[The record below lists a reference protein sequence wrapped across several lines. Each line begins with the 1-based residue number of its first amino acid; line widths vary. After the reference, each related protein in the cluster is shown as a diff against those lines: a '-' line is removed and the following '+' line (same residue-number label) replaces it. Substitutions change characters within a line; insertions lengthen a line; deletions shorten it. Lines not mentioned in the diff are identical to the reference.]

1 MKRSP
6 RNFPRPALLVAALV
20 LPLAA
25 HAEPL
30 DQTIDRIESELGA
43 RVGVAIHDSSTGS
56 EWTHR
61 GDERFLMNS
70 TVKAP
75 LCAAIL
81 SRDDIELTETL
92 PVRAEDI
99 LEYAPVTEKRVGTE
113 MSVADLCLAALDQSD
128 NTATNILFD
137 RLGGPEQLTAFLRSI
152 GDDVTR
158 SDRIEPELNMFS
170 AGDPRDTTT
179 PTAMIGT
186 LRAILVG
193 DGLSGPDQ
201 EQLAEWMR
209 PGGVTSD
216 LIRPAVPEGWDV
228 VDKSG
233 SGNNTRNLIV
243 MLTPPSEDPIFVS
256 LSISDT
262 EADFATRN
270 AALKDLG
277 AAVMEQFVRD

>member
-1 MKRSP
+1 MKL
-6 RNFPRPALLVAALV
+6 PRPALLVAALV

-30 DQTIDRIESELGA
+30 EQAIDRIESELGA
-43 RVGVAIHDSSTGS
+43 RVGVAIHDSNTGS
-56 EWTHR
+56 DWTHR
-61 GDERFLMNS
+61 ADERFLMNS

-81 SRDDIELTETL
+81 SRDDIDLTETL
-92 PVRAEDI
+92 PVRTEDI
-99 LEYAPVTEKRVGTE
+99 LDYAPVTEKRVGTE

-137 RLGGPEQLTAFLRSI
+137 RLGGPEQLTEFLRSI

-158 SDRIEPELNMFS
+158 SDRIEPELNIFS
-170 AGDPRDTTT
+170 AGDPRDDTTT
-179 PTAMIGT
+179 PTAMIST

-193 DGLSGPDQ
+193 DGLSGQDQ
-201 EQLAEWMR
+201 EQLAKWMR
-209 PGGVTSD
+209 PGGVTGD
-216 LIRPAVPEGWDV
+216 LIRPAVPDGWDV

-233 SGNNTRNLIV
+233 SGNNTRNLIA

-262 EADFATRN
+262 DADFATRS

-277 AAVMEQFVRD
+277 AAVMEQIVRN

>member
-1 MKRSP
+1 
-6 RNFPRPALLVAALV
+6 
-20 LPLAA
+20 
-25 HAEPL
+25 
-30 DQTIDRIESELGA
+30 
-43 RVGVAIHDSSTGS
+43 
-56 EWTHR
+56 
-61 GDERFLMNS
+61 MNS

-81 SRDDIELTETL
+81 SRDDIDLTETL

-113 MSVADLCLAALDQSD
+113 MSIADLCLAALDQSD

-137 RLGGPEQLTAFLRSI
+137 RLGGPEQLTEFLRSI

-158 SDRIEPELNMFS
+158 SDRIEPGLNIFS

-179 PTAMIGT
+179 PKAMIDT

-193 DGLSGPDQ
+193 DGLSEQDQ

-209 PGGVTSD
+209 PGGVTGD
-216 LIRPAVPEGWDV
+216 LIRPAVPNGWDV

-233 SGNNTRNLIV
+233 SGNNTRNLIA

-262 EADFATRN
+262 EADFGTRN

-277 AAVMEQFVRD
+277 AAVMKQIVRD

>member
-1 MKRSP
+1 MK
-6 RNFPRPALLVAALV
+6 FPLPALLVAALV

-43 RVGVAIHDSSTGS
+43 RVGVAIHDSNTGS
-56 EWTHR
+56 DWTHR

-81 SRDDIELTETL
+81 SRDDIDLTETL

-158 SDRIEPELNMFS
+158 SDRIEPGLNIFS

-179 PTAMIGT
+179 PKAMIDT

-193 DGLSGPDQ
+193 DGLSEQDQ

-209 PGGVTSD
+209 PGGVTGD
-216 LIRPAVPEGWDV
+216 LIRPAVPNGWDV

-233 SGNNTRNLIV
+233 SGNNTRNLIA

-262 EADFATRN
+262 EADFGTRN

-277 AAVMEQFVRD
+277 AAVMKQIVRD